1 MVSVHC
7 LNHLLDG
14 IEDSSLKARPEP
26 RLRTRPWN
34 LVTNL
39 ISMWRFLGK
48 PFPAMF
54 LKLLEIYII
63 EYFEDL
69 AYKLQSF
76 QRISIADWQ

>member
-1 MVSVHC
+1 
-7 LNHLLDG
+7 
-14 IEDSSLKARPEP
+14 
-26 RLRTRPWN
+26 
-34 LVTNL
+34 
-39 ISMWRFLGK
+39 
-48 PFPAMF
+48 MF